1 MKMNRGYMKNEMERK
16 KNIYIIAIAVA
27 FCIVFSGN
35 IYNSVKSINFR
46 RLCDKYREQL
56 IATENSNRE
65 LTDRIGRVAEITGRI
80 KETANANVTDA
91 RGIIELTEELRTQVY
106 ELESCL
112 GSFNQLEYYSYWDN
126 EFRVEGLME

>member
-1 MKMNRGYMKNEMERK
+1 MNRGYMKNEMEHK
-16 KNIYIIAIAVA
+16 KNIIIYIIAISA

-35 IYNSVKSINFR
+35 IYNSVKSIKYR
-46 RLCDKYREQL
+46 RLCNNYREQL

-91 RGIIELTEELRTQVY
+91 RGIIEFTEELRTQVY

-112 GSFNQLEYYSYWDN
+112 GSFNQSEYYSYWDN
-126 EFRVEGLME
+126 EFRDKGLMQ

>member
-1 MKMNRGYMKNEMERK
+1 MSK
-16 KNIYIIAIAVA
+16 KIKFIIFIIAIA

-35 IYNSVKSINFR
+35 IYNSIQSYKYR

-56 IATENSNRE
+56 IAAEETNRT
-65 LTDRIGRVAEITGRI
+65 LNDRLGRVTEVVGRLH
-80 KETANANVTDA
+80 ETTERNVTDA

-112 GSFNQLEYYSYWDN
+112 GSFNQSEYYSYWDN
-126 EFRVEGLME
+126 IYGLE